1 MTERAFV
8 IVNPAAGGG
17 RVRALLPSIVER
29 VREQLGSCELLQ
41 TARVGHGED
50 LAAEAISSGATWVF
64 SLGGDGTHGEVAR
77 GIFGAEKGAAN
88 AHVVFLSGGTGGDF
102 CRLLEGG
109 RSLDAMLGDVHSLRE
124 ARIDLGVADVTG
136 EDGNAASRVF
146 LNMAGSGAAPLVVR
160 KVAES
165 PKTLGGQ
172 ATFLLATLSVLRR
185 YEAPR
190 VRVFV
195 DGRDEGAFFVNAL
208 TASNGRFAG
217 GGMMFS
223 PNAKLCD
230 GKLDVTLIEDESLL
244 ASLTMAPALYRGKH
258 LGHRRVRTFQGEE
271 IRFVPDSNVP
281 AMLEFDGEPFGR
293 APVTF
298 RTVRSALRVMGLRE
312 DVL

>member
-8 IVNPAAGGG
+8 IANPAAGGG
-17 RVRALLPSIVER
+17 RVASMLPGIVAR
-29 VREQLGSCELLQ
+29 VRAQLGSCELLR
-41 TARVGHGED
+41 TERIGHGEER
-50 LAAEAISSGATWVF
+50 AAEAIRAGAAWVF

-77 GIFGAEKGAAN
+77 GIFGAEKGSAN
-88 AHVVFLSGGTGGDF
+88 ARVVFLSGGTGGDF

-109 RSLDAMLGDVHSLRE
+109 RGLDAMLDDVRALPE
-124 ARIDLGVADVTG
+124 ARIDLGVAEVVGD
-136 EDGNAASRVF
+136 DGAPASRVF

-160 KVAES
+160 EVAAS
-165 PKTLGGQ
+165 QKTLGGQ
-172 ATFLLATLSVLRR
+172 LTFLLATLSVLRS
-185 YEAPR
+185 YDAPR

-195 DGRDEGAFFVNAL
+195 DGRDEGAFLVNAL

-223 PNAKLCD
+223 PNAKLTD
-230 GKLDVTLIEDESLL
+230 GKLDVTLIEDDSLL
-244 ASLTMAPALYRGKH
+244 ASLAMAPALYRGGH
-258 LGHRRVRTFQGEE
+258 LGHRRVHVFQGEE

-298 RTVRSALRVMGLRE
+298 TTARRALRVMGLRE